1 MSTVTSR
8 AGALCGV
15 LVGACSGLFAVS
27 AHALAGGDVPTGP
40 TLVLVALV
48 CAAVGAFAGA
58 NGRAQAAG
66 LIAAVGAGQLLTHIV
81 LAVTAGH
88 HGGGHE
94 VLPSAPMMLAH
105 ALAAVALGLLIC
117 LVGHLYR
124 VCVSVL
130 CWLTL
135 TLVHRGRPSAPRRHR
150 TTSIVV
156 QLLLLRSGLG
166 MRAPP
171 SAVSF
176 GG

>member
-1 MSTVTSR
+1 VSTVTSR

-15 LVGACSGLFAVS
+15 LVGACSGLFAMA
-27 AHALAGGDVPTGP
+27 AHALAGGNVPTGP
-40 TLVLVALV
+40 TLVLIALV

-58 NGRAQAAG
+58 DGRLPAGG
-66 LIAAVGAGQLLTHIV
+66 LIAAVGVGQLLTHIV
-81 LAVTAGH
+81 LALTGGH

-94 VLPSAPMMLAH
+94 VVPSAPMVFAH

-124 VCVSVL
+124 VCATAL
-130 CWLTL
+130 CWLML
-135 TLVHRGRPSAPRRHR
+135 TLVHRGRPSAPRPHR
-150 TTSIVV
+150 TTSTVV

-171 SAVSF
+171 SAVSL

>member
-15 LVGACSGLFAVS
+15 LVGACSGLFAMA
-27 AHALAGGDVPTGP
+27 AHAVAGGHVPTGP
-40 TLVLVALV
+40 ALVLVGLV
-48 CAAVGAFAGA
+48 CATVGALAGA
-58 NGRAQAAG
+58 NDQARSVG
-66 LIAAVGAGQLLTHIV
+66 LIGAVGAGQLLTHVV
-81 LAVTAGH
+81 LAVTGGH

-94 VLPSAPMMLAH
+94 VIPSVPMVLAH

-124 VCVSVL
+124 VCATVL

-135 TLVHRGRPSAPRRHR
+135 TLVHRGRPSPRRRHR
-150 TTSIVV
+150 TTSVV
-156 QLLLLRSGLG
+156 VPMRVLLSGLG

-171 SAVSF
+171 RVASI

>member
-15 LVGACSGLFAVS
+15 LVGACSGLFAMA

-48 CAAVGAFAGA
+48 CAAVGALAGA
-58 NGRAQAAG
+58 DGRARAAG
-66 LIAAVGAGQLLTHIV
+66 LIAAVGVGQLLTHVV

-88 HGGGHE
+88 HGGHE
-94 VLPSAPMMLAH
+94 VVPSAPMVFAH
-105 ALAAVALGLLIC
+105 AVAAVVLGLLIC

-124 VCVSVL
+124 VCASVL
-130 CWLTL
+130 CWLML

-150 TTSIVV
+150 TTSVVV
-156 QLLLLRSGLG
+156 QQLLLRSGLG

>member
-1 MSTVTSR
+1 VSTVTSR

-15 LVGACSGLFAVS
+15 LVGACSGLFAMA

-58 NGRAQAAG
+58 DGRAQAAG
-66 LIAAVGAGQLLTHIV
+66 LIVAVGVGQLLTHIV
-81 LAVTAGH
+81 LAVTGGH
-88 HGGGHE
+88 HGGHE
-94 VLPSAPMMLAH
+94 VVPSAPMVLAH

-124 VCVSVL
+124 VCASVL
-130 CWLTL
+130 CWLML
-135 TLVHRGRPSAPRRHR
+135 TFVHRGRPSTPRRHR
-150 TTSIVV
+150 TTSVVV
-156 QLLLLRSGLG
+156 QQLLLRSGQG

-171 SAVSF
+171 AAVSF

>member
-15 LVGACSGLFAVS
+15 LVGACSGLFAMA
-27 AHALAGGDVPTGP
+27 AHAVAGGQVPTGP

-48 CAAVGAFAGA
+48 CATVGALAGAADQPRAVG
-58 NGRAQAAG
+58 
-66 LIAAVGAGQLLTHIV
+66 LVAAVGAGQLLTHVV

-94 VLPSAPMMLAH
+94 VVPSAPMMLAH

-124 VCVSVL
+124 VCATVL
-130 CWLTL
+130 CWLML

-150 TTSIVV
+150 TTSAVV
-156 QLLLLRSGLG
+156 QMLLLRSGLG

-171 SAVSF
+171 AAVSI